1 MHASEAVENI
11 EFERSAAL
19 FLRRVASPSPGTFSL
34 GVRYLDTTQRRP
46 PGSLSARTAQ
56 NLDWRP
62 ATRQP
67 ESQIFCEKP
76 EATYLWFLE
85 SRFKAIPGGLCLSSR
100 RTPDVHRS
108 VAEAVT
114 DATQRVGYFARS
126 AAASASAP
134 AGRRSA
140 AGSCRQIAVPLF
152 HAAHACETSA
162 APACCMGNHCSM

>member
-1 MHASEAVENI
+1 MGTGQPSPCLCQLRTEVSQREQLGTEAGSYNGVSGTYWCHWRSGPEAPCRNVSLLRVPDRLEHCREGFQAKMHASEAVENI

-67 ESQIFCEKP
+67 ECQI
-76 EATYLWFLE
+76 
-85 SRFKAIPGGLCLSSR
+85 
-100 RTPDVHRS
+100 
-108 VAEAVT
+108 
-114 DATQRVGYFARS
+114 FARS
-126 AAASASAP
+126 PKLRTS
-134 AGRRSA
+134 
-140 AGSCRQIAVPLF
+140 GSWRVDSKLF
-152 HAAHACETSA
+152 
-162 APACCMGNHCSM
+162 PGV